1 MKNSSVSE
9 EYSKAVVE
17 VLAILKLLPEEEKNK
32 IPNKLV
38 TFFMEVA
45 SKSYHP
51 DFDFLQGIE
60 NIDLMDK
67 TKHILAMLYLNYWCE
82 EEERKSYNELI
93 LKNEISYQEGLKQ
106 KYPVDNLFKKR
117 SKFANN
123 AHEDIILPASI
134 KKEAFYKKVLNF
146 VKRILSL

>member
-1 MKNSSVSE
+1 MKNDSVSE

-17 VLAILKLLPEEEKNK
+17 VLTILKLLPKEEKKK

-38 TFFMEVA
+38 AFFMEVA

-51 DFDFLQGIE
+51 DFDFSQGIE

-123 AHEDIILPASI
+123 THENTFLPTPI